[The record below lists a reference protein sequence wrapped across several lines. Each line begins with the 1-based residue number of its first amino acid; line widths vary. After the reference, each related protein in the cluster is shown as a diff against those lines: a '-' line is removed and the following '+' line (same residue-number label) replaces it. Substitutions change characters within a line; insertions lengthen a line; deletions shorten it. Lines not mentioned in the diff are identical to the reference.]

1 MAPLP
6 FINYS
11 NATKVS
17 LLGISLT
24 EDEDEFVFGG
34 EKNIREN
41 ENKRIKVMPD
51 I

>member
-6 FINYS
+6 FVNYS

-34 EKNIREN
+34 EKKHQREW
-41 ENKRIKVMPD
+41 KQTH
-51 I
+51 

>member
-24 EDEDEFVFGG
+24 EDEDEFVF
-34 EKNIREN
+34 EAKNIREN
-41 ENKRIKVMPD
+41 ENKRIK
-51 I
+51 